1 MPIYKIELS
10 RSAVK
15 SLKKLPK
22 HTSARIFAKIKLLA
36 TDPRPMDTKK
46 LVGLPSFR
54 IRVGDYRVI
63 YSIDDEIVT
72 VLVVKVAHRREV
84 YR

>member
-1 MPIYKIELS
+1 MTIYEISYARGVKKDFRKIHKKQHGRIVAAIRKL
-10 RSAVK
+10 AVN
-15 SLKKLPK
+15 
-22 HTSARIFAKIKLLA
+22 
-36 TDPRPMDTKK
+36 PRPEDARK

-63 YSIDDEIVT
+63 YNIDDEIVT